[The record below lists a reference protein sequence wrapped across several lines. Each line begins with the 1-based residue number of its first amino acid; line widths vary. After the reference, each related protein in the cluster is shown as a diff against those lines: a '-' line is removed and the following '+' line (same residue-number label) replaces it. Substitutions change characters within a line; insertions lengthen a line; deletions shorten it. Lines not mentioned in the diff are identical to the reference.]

1 MPTPPERKYIDLT
14 AENDV
19 RSRQWSDPRQRRRA
33 HPVDRN
39 DSGGGS
45 LARTPVTNENDASD
59 TVAANPET
67 VEVTAA
73 TELREAALA
82 WATDNDAPDVQEAQ
96 DGRQPLPRSLQILLA
111 SVAVGGL
118 ALAALILGRND
129 IAPHQAPSAASPTT
143 ATGTVSP
150 AAAPDSSSSPEAAQ
164 SAAAA
169 IRAAIPEVISL
180 IAITEDNDAN
190 NMIGRPNGYVA
201 ATVLVDSRITAGCDI
216 GKPGIECGAR
226 VEQWPDQAAAQR
238 RADYIKAMQS
248 SMPILGREYQTVR
261 GNLLLRVDGKLKP
274 SAAQAYQAAF
284 TG

>member
-1 MPTPPERKYIDLT
+1 M
-14 AENDV
+14 
-19 RSRQWSDPRQRRRA
+19 
-33 HPVDRN
+33 
-39 DSGGGS
+39 
-45 LARTPVTNENDASD
+45 TNENDTGD

-73 TELREAALA
+73 TELREAGLA
-82 WATDNDAPDVQEAQ
+82 WAADNDAPEVQEAQ
-96 DGRQPLPRSLQILLA
+96 EDRRPLPRSLQILLA
-111 SVAVGGL
+111 SVALAGL

-129 IAPHQAPSAASPTT
+129 IAPHRAPSAASPPPTT
-143 ATGTVSP
+143 PTATVSP
-150 AAAPDSSSSPEAAQ
+150 TAAPASSSLAAAQ
-164 SAAAA
+164 SAAEA
-169 IRAAIPEVISL
+169 IRAAIPEVTSL

-201 ATVLVDSRITAGCDI
+201 ATVLVDSRTEGCEI

-248 SMPILGREYQTVR
+248 SMPILGREYQTVK
-261 GNLLLRVDGKLKP
+261 GNLLLRVDGTIRP